1 MLLYASKRSMKA
13 KVHQNENIGKLKNLA
28 DESRKSTS
36 R

>member
-1 MLLYASKRSMKA
+1 MKA

-36 R
+36 RWM